1 MSNKKKTLGILTF
14 VVSLFSLTSCD
25 TEMIQERIAYTVNNM
40 LPNLWITLL
49 QLGLFI
55 LVAILFIVIA
65 YKPLK
70 KKLNE
75 RASYIEKNIKDSEE
89 KAQKA
94 EDKIKEANEIVLKG
108 QKKAGEIIQRAEKTA
123 ENKASELEKQL
134 AETIEKQKQSAHN
147 DIEHLHIISSYTL
160 LYNAS
165 LMVEDGL
172 GYAICFDKLINTTG
186 DSSLCFRPLSP
197 HIEVPYYF
205 IWKKYK

>member
-40 LPNLWITLL
+40 LPNLWITLF

-89 KAQKA
+89 KAQQA

-147 DIEHLHIISSYTL
+147 DIENERNKMLKEAKSEIIST
-160 LYNAS
+160 
-165 LMVEDGL
+165 
-172 GYAICFDKLINTTG
+172 AISTSKEILKRNVTVDDNDKYVNKFIEELNKGNTN
-186 DSSLCFRPLSP
+186 
-197 HIEVPYYF
+197 E
-205 IWKKYK
+205 

>member
-1 MSNKKKTLGILTF
+1 MSNKKKTLGILTTL
-14 VVSLFSLTSCD
+14 VSLFSLTSCN
-25 TEMIQERIAYTVNNM
+25 TEMIQDRIETTVNNM

-55 LVAILFIVIA
+55 LVVILFIVIA

-75 RASYIEKNIKDSEE
+75 RADYIEKNIKDSEN
-89 KAQKA
+89 KALEA
-94 EDKIKEANEIVLKG
+94 EEKIKEANRIVLNG

-147 DIEHLHIISSYTL
+147 DIENERNKMLKEAKSEIIST
-160 LYNAS
+160 
-165 LMVEDGL
+165 
-172 GYAICFDKLINTTG
+172 AISTSKEILKRNVAVSDNDEYVNKF
-186 DSSLCFRPLSP
+186 
-197 HIEVPYYF
+197 IEELN
-205 IWKKYK
+205 KGNSNE

>member
-1 MSNKKKTLGILTF
+1 MSNKKKTLGILTTL
-14 VVSLFSLTSCD
+14 VSLFSLTSCN
-25 TEMIQERIAYTVNNM
+25 TEMIQDRIETTVNNM

-75 RASYIEKNIKDSEE
+75 RADYIEKNIKDSEN
-89 KAQKA
+89 KALEA
-94 EDKIKEANEIVLKG
+94 EEKIKEANRIVLNG

-134 AETIEKQKQSAHN
+134 TETIEKQKQSAHN
-147 DIEHLHIISSYTL
+147 DIENERNKMLKEAKSEIIST
-160 LYNAS
+160 
-165 LMVEDGL
+165 
-172 GYAICFDKLINTTG
+172 AISTSKEILKRNVTVSDNDEYVNK
-186 DSSLCFRPLSP
+186 
-197 HIEVPYYF
+197 F
-205 IWKKYK
+205 IDELNKGNSNE

>member
-1 MSNKKKTLGILTF
+1 MSNKKKTLGILTTL
-14 VVSLFSLTSCD
+14 VSLFSLTSCN
-25 TEMIQERIAYTVNNM
+25 TEMIQDRIETTVNNM

-75 RASYIEKNIKDSEE
+75 RADYIEKNIKESEN
-89 KAQKA
+89 KALEA
-94 EDKIKEANEIVLKG
+94 EEKIKEANRIVLNG

-134 AETIEKQKQSAHN
+134 AEAIEKQKQSAHN
-147 DIEHLHIISSYTL
+147 DIENERNKMLKEAKSEIIST
-160 LYNAS
+160 
-165 LMVEDGL
+165 
-172 GYAICFDKLINTTG
+172 AISTSKEILKRNVTVSDNDEYINK
-186 DSSLCFRPLSP
+186 F
-197 HIEVPYYF
+197 IEELN
-205 IWKKYK
+205 KGNSNE

>member
-1 MSNKKKTLGILTF
+1 MSNKKKTLGILTTL
-14 VVSLFSLTSCD
+14 VSLFSLTSCN
-25 TEMIQERIAYTVNNM
+25 TEMIQDRIETTVNNM
-40 LPNLWITLL
+40 LPNLRITLL

-75 RASYIEKNIKDSEE
+75 RADYIEKNIKDSEN
-89 KAQKA
+89 KALEA
-94 EDKIKEANEIVLKG
+94 EEKIKEANRIVLNG

-147 DIEHLHIISSYTL
+147 DIENERNKMLKEAKSEIIST
-160 LYNAS
+160 
-165 LMVEDGL
+165 
-172 GYAICFDKLINTTG
+172 AISTSKEILKRNVTVSDNDEYVNKF
-186 DSSLCFRPLSP
+186 
-197 HIEVPYYF
+197 IEELN
-205 IWKKYK
+205 KGNSNE

>member
-1 MSNKKKTLGILTF
+1 MSNKKKTLGILTTL
-14 VVSLFSLTSCD
+14 VSLFSLTSCN
-25 TEMIQERIAYTVNNM
+25 TEMIQDRIETTVNNM

-75 RASYIEKNIKDSEE
+75 RADYIEKNIKDSET
-89 KAQKA
+89 KALEA
-94 EDKIKEANEIVLKG
+94 EEKIKEANRIVLNG

-134 AETIEKQKQSAHN
+134 AETIEKQKQNAHN
-147 DIEHLHIISSYTL
+147 DIENERNKMLKEAKSEIIST
-160 LYNAS
+160 
-165 LMVEDGL
+165 
-172 GYAICFDKLINTTG
+172 AISTSKEILKRNVTVSDNDEYVNKF
-186 DSSLCFRPLSP
+186 
-197 HIEVPYYF
+197 IEELN
-205 IWKKYK
+205 KGNSNE

>member
-55 LVAILFIVIA
+55 LVAILFVVIA

-134 AETIEKQKQSAHN
+134 AETIEKQKQSAHK
-147 DIEHLHIISSYTL
+147 DIENERNKMLKEAKSEIIST
-160 LYNAS
+160 
-165 LMVEDGL
+165 
-172 GYAICFDKLINTTG
+172 AISTSKEILKRNVTVDDNDEYVNKFIEELNKGNTN
-186 DSSLCFRPLSP
+186 
-197 HIEVPYYF
+197 E
-205 IWKKYK
+205 

>member
-89 KAQKA
+89 
-94 EDKIKEANEIVLKG
+94 ANEIVLKG

-147 DIEHLHIISSYTL
+147 DIENERNKMLKEAKSEIIST
-160 LYNAS
+160 
-165 LMVEDGL
+165 
-172 GYAICFDKLINTTG
+172 AISTSKEILKRNVTVDDNDEYVNKFIEELNKGNTN
-186 DSSLCFRPLSP
+186 
-197 HIEVPYYF
+197 E
-205 IWKKYK
+205 

>member
-1 MSNKKKTLGILTF
+1 MSNKKKTLGILTTL
-14 VVSLFSLTSCD
+14 VSLFSLTSCN
-25 TEMIQERIAYTVNNM
+25 TEMIQDRIETTVNNM

-75 RASYIEKNIKDSEE
+75 RADYIEKNIKDSET
-89 KAQKA
+89 KALEA
-94 EDKIKEANEIVLKG
+94 EEKIKEANRIVLNG

-134 AETIEKQKQSAHN
+134 AETIEKQKQNAHN
-147 DIEHLHIISSYTL
+147 DIENERNKMLKEAKSVIIST
-160 LYNAS
+160 
-165 LMVEDGL
+165 
-172 GYAICFDKLINTTG
+172 AISTSKEILKRNVTVSDNDEYVNKF
-186 DSSLCFRPLSP
+186 
-197 HIEVPYYF
+197 IEELN
-205 IWKKYK
+205 KGNSNE

>member
-134 AETIEKQKQSAHN
+134 AETIEKQKQNAHN
-147 DIEHLHIISSYTL
+147 DIENERNKMLKEAKSEIIST
-160 LYNAS
+160 
-165 LMVEDGL
+165 
-172 GYAICFDKLINTTG
+172 AISTSKEILKRNVTVDDNDEYVNKFIEELNKGNTN
-186 DSSLCFRPLSP
+186 
-197 HIEVPYYF
+197 E
-205 IWKKYK
+205 